1 VTVQDLLK
9 EAAEGLDPID
19 ARATGDEVLW
29 QREGRAFAVSGTGR
43 AEFRLP
49 PVMGRAA
56 LGTPGTSAS
65 ERGTEWVV
73 FAPPDLD
80 RTAVDRVVAW
90 FAAAWRHAAE

>member
-1 VTVQDLLK
+1 
-9 EAAEGLDPID
+9 
-19 ARATGDEVLW
+19 
-29 QREGRAFAVSGTGR
+29 
-43 AEFRLP
+43 
-49 PVMGRAA
+49 MGRAA